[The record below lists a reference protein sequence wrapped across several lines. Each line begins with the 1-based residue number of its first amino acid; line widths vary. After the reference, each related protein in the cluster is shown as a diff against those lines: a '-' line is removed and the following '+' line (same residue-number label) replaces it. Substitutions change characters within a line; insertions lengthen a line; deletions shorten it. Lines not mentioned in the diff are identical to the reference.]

1 MTDPKDTEAEELL
14 NQKDDDTC
22 VPSLSIGVS
31 DTVNE
36 VLDNGFES
44 PENDSEVT
52 AKKTDT
58 PNSADGTDTQES
70 SAVESDDGA
79 GQTADSTPGNS
90 DNDAG
95 DSTEKAADS
104 PPLSDGDSNAEEET
118 GVQEEP
124 GDVIGDIARL
134 AADNK
139 PICDKAKTDNKY
151 DPEHPR
157 RVDNRFDFAELF
169 VFTFVIVLLLTTFIF
184 RHSVVEGGSMENT
197 LHNGEHLIISDAFYT
212 PKRGDVIV
220 CEDYSTGLRKPIV
233 KRIIALGGDTVEIT
247 ADKVYVNGEELT
259 EDYVNIDSD
268 IYVYTPM
275 SCTVPE
281 GEVFVMGDH
290 RNNSSDSRVFGTVRE
305 DAILGKVIVR
315 FYPFDKFGKIE

>member
-1 MTDPKDTEAEELL
+1 MSDPKDTEAEELL
-14 NQKDDDTC
+14 NKKDDDTC
-22 VPSLSIGVS
+22 APTLSIGVS
-31 DTVNE
+31 DIINNV
-36 VLDNGFES
+36 
-44 PENDSEVT
+44 PDSEFDVPET
-52 AKKTDT
+52 EAEVNAEKPDIT
-58 PNSADGTDTQES
+58 NSDDETDTQGLSE
-70 SAVESDDGA
+70 AESDEST
-79 GQTADSTPGNS
+79 GQTTDLIPENADIGADNNVEEST
-90 DNDAG
+90 
-95 DSTEKAADS
+95 DS
-104 PPLSDGDSNAEEET
+104 PEPRGGEDTRREEP
-118 GVQEEP
+118 VAQEP
-124 GDVIGDIARL
+124 GDVIGDIAKL
-134 AADNK
+134 ATDNK
-139 PICDKAKTDNKY
+139 PVSDDTKTNSRY
-151 DPEHPR
+151 DPDHPR

-197 LHNGEHLIISDAFYT
+197 LHNGEHLIISDAFYS

-247 ADKVYVNGEELT
+247 SEKVYVNGEELT
-259 EDYVNIDSD
+259 EDYVYINSD

>member
-1 MTDPKDTEAEELL
+1 
-14 NQKDDDTC
+14 
-22 VPSLSIGVS
+22 
-31 DTVNE
+31 
-36 VLDNGFES
+36 
-44 PENDSEVT
+44 
-52 AKKTDT
+52 
-58 PNSADGTDTQES
+58 
-70 SAVESDDGA
+70 
-79 GQTADSTPGNS
+79 
-90 DNDAG
+90 
-95 DSTEKAADS
+95 
-104 PPLSDGDSNAEEET
+104 
-118 GVQEEP
+118 
-124 GDVIGDIARL
+124 
-134 AADNK
+134 
-139 PICDKAKTDNKY
+139 
-151 DPEHPR
+151 
-157 RVDNRFDFAELF
+157 
-169 VFTFVIVLLLTTFIF
+169 
-184 RHSVVEGGSMENT
+184 MENT
-197 LHNGEHLIISDAFYT
+197 LHNGEHLIISDAFYS

-268 IYVYTPM
+268 VYVYTPM

>member
-1 MTDPKDTEAEELL
+1 MTDPKDTEVEELL
-14 NQKDDDTC
+14 MQKDDDACAPT
-22 VPSLSIGVS
+22 LSVGVS

-36 VLDNGFES
+36 AQDNGIEA
-44 PENDSEVT
+44 PEADAEVNAEKPDIQNASDETETQASSETDS
-52 AKKTDT
+52 
-58 PNSADGTDTQES
+58 DGS
-70 SAVESDDGA
+70 A
-79 GQTADSTPGNS
+79 GQTADLMPENDGNNAD
-90 DNDAG
+90 DNAD
-95 DSTEKAADS
+95 EAADA
-104 PPLSDGDSNAEEET
+104 PLLPDSDGDGQEET

-124 GDVIGDIARL
+124 GDVIGDIASL
-134 AADNK
+134 ADDNK
-139 PICDKAKTDNKY
+139 TFCDKAEADDKY

-169 VFTFVIVLLLTTFIF
+169 VFTFVIVLLLTTFVF
-184 RHSVVEGGSMENT
+184 RHSVVDGGSMENT
-197 LHNGEHLIISDAFYT
+197 LHNGEHLIISDAFYS

-268 IYVYTPM
+268 VYVYTPM